1 MLTSSLDWARGTAYL
16 WSMMWALSWGDWK
29 AEAWNHLVAHS
40 LTLSGGWC
48 LFSPKTS
55 AEAFGQ
61 NAYVPSMWPGLSHMW
76 WLGSKRSLLRER
88 EPHGKCITL
97 YDLALEVMWC
107 HVCHIPSIES
117 ITESPDLRWGEIDAT
132 SQCRWQGSGRA
143 YGTRNLAVPFL
154 ENIICHS
161 IWAVYKF
168 IDRGAPRMF

>member
-16 WSMMWALSWGDWK
+16 WSMMWDLSWGDSK
-29 AEAWNHLVAHS
+29 AEAWNHLAAHS

-48 LFSPKTS
+48 LLSPKTL
-55 AEAFGQ
+55 AEAFSQ

-76 WLGSKRSLLRER
+76 WLGSKRSILRER
-88 EPHGKCITL
+88 ATWKMHNPSWPGPGSYVVSRLPH
-97 YDLALEVMWC
+97 
-107 HVCHIPSIES
+107 SINWKY
-117 ITESPDLRWGEIDAT
+117 LRVPRLKVRRNRCP

-154 ENIICHS
+154 ENIIGHS
-161 IWAVYKF
+161 IRAVYKF